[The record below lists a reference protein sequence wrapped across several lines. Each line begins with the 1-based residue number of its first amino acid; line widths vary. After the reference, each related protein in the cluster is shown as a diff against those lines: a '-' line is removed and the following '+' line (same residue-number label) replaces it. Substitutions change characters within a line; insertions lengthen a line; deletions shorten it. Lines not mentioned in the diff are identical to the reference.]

1 MKKYSA
7 FLLTAVL
14 LLAGCAENKE
24 DPQNSSGEISSVL
37 SDSTLSSSSSS
48 TEVEQDSPDSV
59 SDESSAEPL
68 PFPLFGADNV
78 QITFGDVTEMLDK
91 EGNALTRETLED
103 TKWEEITCGGFAY
116 LAEPTIS
123 LNSADDAELYDPETL
138 LFSGAPDYT
147 DTEYK
152 RYKVG
157 DKFGDLTVKSAET
170 VFSRIGYEGKDGV
183 LTTEQIKAEGMCFA
197 GMLRKCS
204 AEFDGTVTMTGYM
217 RVCVSEY
224 GVEEGEV
231 LFVPD
236 KDSLVLPVINFH
248 VDRDT
253 DSFNTAVW
261 QWPVKDFA
269 YATEYPTIRLGNI
282 NKGVDISGIPADG
295 TSTKVSVTVTNISMF
310 CDTHMSS
317 FIDGEIIS
325 VEAL

>member
-1 MKKYSA
+1 MKKYPA
-7 FLLTAVL
+7 IFLAAVL
-14 LLAGCAENKE
+14 LLTGCAEN
-24 DPQNSSGEISSVL
+24 QNSSGEISSVL
-37 SDSTLSSSSSS
+37 SDSTSSSS
-48 TEVEQDSPDSV
+48 TNSTEVKQDSSFSV
-59 SDESSAEPL
+59 SDESIAEPL

-91 EGNALTRETLED
+91 EGNTLTKETLED
-103 TKWEEITCGGFAY
+103 TKWYDIICGGFAY

-123 LNSADDAELYDPETL
+123 LNSVDDAELYDTETL
-138 LFSGAPDYT
+138 LFGGAPEYT

-152 RYKVG
+152 RFKNG
-157 DKFGDLTVKSAET
+157 DKFGELTVKSAET
-170 VFSRIGYEGKDGV
+170 TFSRIGYEEKDGV
-183 LTTEQIKAEGMCFA
+183 LTTEQIRAEGMCFA
-197 GMLRKCS
+197 GMLRGCS

-224 GVEEGEV
+224 GVEEGEI

-236 KDSLVLPVINFH
+236 KNSLVLPVMNFH

-253 DSFNTAVW
+253 DTFNTAVW
-261 QWPVKDFA
+261 QWSVKDFA

-295 TSTKVSVTVTNISMF
+295 TSTKVSVTVTNVSMF
-310 CDTHMSS
+310 CDTYMSS
-317 FIDGEIIS
+317 FIDGEIVF

>member
-1 MKKYSA
+1 MKKYLA
-7 FLLTAVL
+7 LLLTAAL
-14 LLAGCAENKE
+14 LLTGCAENKE
-24 DPQNSSGEISSVL
+24 APQNSSGEISSVL
-37 SDSTLSSSSSS
+37 SDSTSSSS
-48 TEVEQDSPDSV
+48 TEVEQNSFDTVP
-59 SDESSAEPL
+59 DESSAEPL

-91 EGNALTRETLED
+91 EGNALTKETLED
-103 TKWEEITCGGFAY
+103 TKWYEITCGGFAY
-116 LAEPTIS
+116 LAEPTVS
-123 LNSADDAELYDPETL
+123 LNSVDDSDMYDPETL
-138 LFSGAPDYT
+138 LFSSAPDYT

-170 VFSRIGYEGKDGV
+170 MFSRIGYEDKDGV

-197 GMLRKCS
+197 GMLRGCS
-204 AEFDGTVTMTGYM
+204 VEFDGAVTMTGYM

-295 TSTKVSVTVTNISMF
+295 TSTKVSVTVTNVSMF
-310 CDTHMSS
+310 CDTYMSS
-317 FIDGEIIS
+317 FIDGEIVF